1 MTTSV
6 GSAIGWL
13 LLILGGLWLLL
24 TGGCT
29 LVFLVGSIASV
40 FTSPRDALGVITMVT
55 MVGGLAIAPGLAM
68 FLIGRHL
75 RRPRKEP

>member
-1 MTTSV
+1 MSEV
-6 GSAIGWL
+6 REAFGWL
-13 LLILGGLWLLL
+13 LFVLGALWLLL

-29 LVFLVGSIASV
+29 LVFLVGSVASL
-40 FTSPRDALGVITMVT
+40 FTAPRDAFGVLTMVT
-55 MVGGLAIAPGLAM
+55 IVGGIAVAPGLAM